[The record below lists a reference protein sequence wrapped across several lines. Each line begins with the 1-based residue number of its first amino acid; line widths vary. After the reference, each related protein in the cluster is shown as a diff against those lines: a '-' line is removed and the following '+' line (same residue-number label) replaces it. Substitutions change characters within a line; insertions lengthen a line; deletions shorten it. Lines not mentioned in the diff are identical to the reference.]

1 MKLIKMSLVA
11 ALLVGS
17 SAFAIENTKVSGDAR
32 LFYSTTKQG
41 NNDLFS
47 KEGAFAQTALG
58 LGLTTDLTTG
68 ISAGAHLTALSTL
81 GLEGQLVGDV
91 WEGTNGVDDSFWFD
105 EAWLA
110 ATVGNTTGKIG
121 RMQLDTP
128 LVFSETWSIATNTFE
143 AAVLINQD
151 IADTTLVGAY
161 VGGSNGANENGAG
174 YVIAPMNANGTTNFS
189 QFYNGAYALGAI
201 NNSYAPLTAQAWYY
215 IANANTNLAPATTLT
230 GLQAYW
236 LQADLAMNGVLAG
249 IQYTNT
255 DYDVNGGTTKI
266 SSDAVAFMLGYEM
279 KDMFTAKIS
288 YSKVGKDYSAGAN
301 LSGSGQS
308 KLYTEGWLMFV
319 VAAADTTAYNLT
331 VEAPLA
337 GYDFGLYATMA
348 DTSAADT
355 ASTEVTATA
364 ARSFGPLDTA
374 VALTYFDA
382 DSAGSKAG
390 TIQAF
395 LTYNF

>member
-1 MKLIKMSLVA
+1 MSLVA

-41 NNDLFS
+41 DNDLLS

-68 ISAGAHLTALSTL
+68 VSAGAHLTVLSTL
-81 GLEGQLVGDV
+81 GLEGQLVSDV
-91 WEGTNGVDDSFWFD
+91 WEGTNGTSDSFWFD

-110 ATVGNTTGKIG
+110 GTVGKTTAKIG

-143 AAVLINQD
+143 AAVVINQD
-151 IADTTLVGAY
+151 IQDTTLVGAY
-161 VGGSNGANENGAG
+161 VGGSNGANESGAG
-174 YVIAPMNANGTTNFS
+174 YVIAPMNPNGTTNFS
-189 QFYNGAYALGAI
+189 QFYNGAYAAGAI
-201 NNSYAPLTAQAWYY
+201 NNSFAPLTAQAWYY

-236 LQADLAMNGVLAG
+236 LQADLSMDGILGG
-249 IQYTNT
+249 IQYTST
-255 DYDVNGGTTKI
+255 DYDVNGGTTTI
-266 SSDAVAFMLGYEM
+266 SSDAVAVMLGYEM
-279 KDMFTAKIS
+279 KDVFTAKIS
-288 YSKVGKDYSAGAN
+288 YSQVGKDYSAGAN

-308 KLYTEGWLMFV
+308 KLYTEGWLNFV

-331 VEAPLA
+331 VEAPVA
-337 GYDFGLYATMA
+337 GYDLGLYTTMT
-348 DTSAADT
+348 DTSADNT
-355 ASTEVTATA
+355 ATTEVTATA

-374 VALTYFDA
+374 IALIYFDA
-382 DSAGSKAG
+382 DGAAKAG
-390 TIQAF
+390 TVQAF